1 MVKPDIL
8 HFQSWDTF
16 FRNVTAGAQPGEAYT
31 SPPTLAEPTPHHVP
45 LSSLAPALTS
55 SGAAPTYASDAPISD
70 KVIDDHLAVQG
81 IIRAYQVRHTHLVT
95 ICFVYFQQMPAQNTL
110 NRKHLFPPLQCHTAH
125 HTFLER
131 SGRLW

>member
-55 SGAAPTYASDAPISD
+55 SGTGPAYASDAPISD

-81 IIRAYQVRHTHLVT
+81 IIRAYQVRLTLLVT
-95 ICFVYFQQMPAQNTL
+95 ISFVYF
-110 NRKHLFPPLQCHTAH
+110 LQLLA
-125 HTFLER
+125 
-131 SGRLW
+131 

>member
-1 MVKPDIL
+1 MVKRDIL

-16 FRNVTAGAQPGEAYT
+16 FRNVVAGAQPGEAYT

-55 SGAAPTYASDAPISD
+55 SGAAPAYASDAPISD

-95 ICFVYFQQMPAQNTL
+95 TVFL
-110 NRKHLFPPLQCHTAH
+110 LFTFSSCQHRIHVLPIQYCSVALHTS
-125 HTFLER
+125 LER
-131 SGRLW
+131 SGRSL